1 MEPQIVE
8 RNIGDDEPRR
18 PGAPPIVEAGRVS
31 LLSYSPGLVAV
42 AIAIADSIAVIDPD
56 LWGHVRFGQAFLA
69 NHGPLF
75 HDPYSYSAFGHSW
88 VDYEWLGDALMAAAF
103 NHLGLAGL
111 LMLKLGCAALLVIF
125 LVMALAETG
134 ASTQIQFGVLVFA
147 AVVIRPQLQFRPQSF
162 TMAMLAILMWLLVRD
177 TYRCAGR
184 LWLAVP
190 LMALWAN
197 LHAGFVMGIVALGI
211 YAAVSGL
218 QDLLR
223 NRDYRRILWLIATV
237 FAAALATL
245 ATPYGFS
252 TWTALIATIRDPF
265 TRTVITEWQPLLPTI
280 VLAWRVHGP
289 HLSNYEIGIGLMVA
303 MALLW
308 PLSIEAADLPLVA
321 IAAAI
326 SLAAFIAQRNLPLA
340 AIAIAVPL
348 ARHLHL
354 VMVRRRGRAQR
365 AGWSPGWW
373 WLNQAF
379 LIAIAFAILLQ
390 GGAFARS
397 LRSADLYPVSACDFM
412 ERHHLSGNIL
422 NDYEWGE
429 YLIWRMAPRSRVF
442 IDGRYD
448 TVYPLRIIAAYMLFH
463 FDLLDGGPIFED
475 FHHDFILIGADAKS
489 RRLVD
494 SNPHWKLIYEDAAAR
509 LYAPAASAAAR
520 LPGVPIKGVALPI
533 RFP

>member
-1 MEPQIVE
+1 MEPKIVG
-8 RNIGDDEPRR
+8 RNIGDGEPGR
-18 PGAPPIVEAGRVS
+18 PGASTIVEARRVS

-69 NHGPLF
+69 NRGPLF
-75 HDPYSYSAFGHSW
+75 RDPYSYSAFGHSW
-88 VDYEWLGDALMAAAF
+88 VDYEWLGDVVMAAAF

-111 LMLKLGCAALLVIF
+111 LMLKLGCAAVLVIF

-162 TMAMLAILMWLLVRD
+162 TMAMLAILMWLLARD
-177 TYRCAGR
+177 AYRRAGR

-190 LMALWAN
+190 LIALWAN
-197 LHAGFVMGIVALGI
+197 LHGGFVMGIAALGI
-211 YAAVSGL
+211 YAAISGL

-223 NRDYRRILWLIATV
+223 NRDYRRILSLTAIV

-245 ATPYGFS
+245 ATPYGFH
-252 TWTALIATIRDPF
+252 TWVAIVAVLRDPF
-265 TRTVITEWQPLLPTI
+265 THDVITEWQPLLPTM

-289 HLSNYEIGIGLMVA
+289 HVSNYEIGVGLMAA
-303 MALLW
+303 MALVW

-321 IAAAI
+321 IAAAF

-354 VMVRRRGRAQR
+354 LVTRRSGLARRAR
-365 AGWSPGWW
+365 WSPGWW
-373 WLNQAF
+373 WLNQA
-379 LIAIAFAILLQ
+379 LLVAIACAILIQ
-390 GGAFARS
+390 GGALARS
-397 LRSADLYPVSACDFM
+397 LRSTDPYPVSACDFM
-412 ERHHLSGNIL
+412 QRHHLAGNIL

-429 YLIWRMAPRSRVF
+429 YLIWRMAPHSRVF
-442 IDGRYD
+442 IDGRED
-448 TVYPLRIIAAYMLFH
+448 TAYPLKIIATYMLFH
-463 FDLLDGGPIFED
+463 YDLFDGGPIFKD
-475 FHHDFILIGADAKS
+475 FHHDYILIRADAKS
-489 RRLVD
+489 RLLVD
-494 SNPHWKLIYEDAAAR
+494 SNPHWKLIYEDPAAR

-520 LPGVPIKGVALPI
+520 LPGVPIKGVALPV